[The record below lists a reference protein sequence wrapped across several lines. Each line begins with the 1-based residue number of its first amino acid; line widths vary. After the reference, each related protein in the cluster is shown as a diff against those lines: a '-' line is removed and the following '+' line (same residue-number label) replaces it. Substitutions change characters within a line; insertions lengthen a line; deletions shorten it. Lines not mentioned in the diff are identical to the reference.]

1 MSPRDAEPAAGLKTK
16 YLRDYA
22 PPDYAVP
29 ETTLHFDIGAEV
41 TRVTARLRVQR
52 AAHADAARPLCLDG
66 KHLKL
71 ISIKLDDAE
80 LAADAYV
87 VSDEGLR
94 IAQVPAQFTL
104 ETVVEIDPA
113 SNTALE
119 GLFACGDMLASQCE
133 AEGFRCITY
142 FPDRP
147 DVLSR
152 YRVTIDADTGRY
164 PVLLSNGNCL
174 EQTELGDGRHRAVW
188 DDPHLKPCY
197 LFALVAGDLVR
208 VTGQHRTP
216 SGRNVSLELY
226 AEHGQEDRLAF
237 AMESLRQAMIWDE
250 QVYGREYDLDRYL
263 VVAVSSFN
271 MGAMENKGLNIFNSS
286 LLLATPD
293 IATDASHILV
303 RDVVAHEYFH
313 NWTGNRITCR
323 DWFQLSL
330 KEGLTV
336 LREQQFSEDMNDP
349 AIARVEQV
357 RHLRAR
363 QFPEDAG
370 PNAHPVRPESYV
382 EMNNFYTMTVYE
394 KGAEV
399 IRMMRGIV
407 GADGFTR
414 GMATYFDRHDGQAVT
429 IEDFVRAIEDGS
441 ETSVGDQFRRW
452 YSQAG
457 TPRLSV
463 EQAYAGGE
471 LTLRLSQSV
480 PATPGQK
487 DKQPMPIPISV
498 KLLGVD
504 AKAPASTTGMR
515 HHGETLVL
523 DAASGVAQYAGL
535 TTEPVVSL
543 LRGFSAPVRLQ
554 FEQPAEALATIMRE
568 DTDAFAR
575 WEACQRL
582 IRQACTAHQA
592 GQTSDLE
599 HALDVLA
606 EAIAESDPTDP
617 VLPEW
622 LNLPSPFELADGFDR
637 NDVDAV
643 LAMHTAVKAGL
654 AQRLRAQL
662 THWLEQSKPRRA
674 WEFSQAEVARRR
686 LHATV
691 LDLLL
696 VTDRDAGLA
705 AAQALLTDA
714 DNLSDRLAALH
725 AVNDLDIPQRE
736 QMFARFADRWASEDL
751 VMDHWFRL
759 QASSEVSGTPEGVR
773 ALQARPDFDLA
784 RPNRARAVLY
794 GFATQNFA
802 QFHADNGAGY
812 AVIADAVLAL
822 DAINPQV
829 AARMVIP
836 ITQFARLH
844 GPRQEQMRSALARVL
859 DRPGLSANVAELA
872 GKAMQAAE

>member
-1 MSPRDAEPAAGLKTK
+1 MNPRDADQQTTLKAK

-22 PPDYAVP
+22 PPDFQVP
-29 ETTLHFDIGAEV
+29 AISLNFEIGEST
-41 TRVTARLRVQR
+41 TRVTARLEIQR
-52 AAHADAARPLCLDG
+52 FEQAVPDAPLYLDG
-66 KHLKL
+66 KQLKL
-71 ISIKLDDAE
+71 LSIALDGQELGAE
-80 LAADAYV
+80 DYV
-87 VSDEGLR
+87 LSDDGLR
-94 IAQVPAQFTL
+94 IAGVPDRFVLTTQ
-104 ETVVEIDPA
+104 VEINPA
-113 SNTALE
+113 ANTALE
-119 GLFACGDMLASQCE
+119 GIFACGDMLASQCE

-152 YRVTIDADTGRY
+152 YRVTIDADATRY
-164 PVLLSNGNCL
+164 PVLLSNGNCV
-174 EQTELGDGRHRAVW
+174 EQTTLDGGRHRTVW
-188 DDPHLKPCY
+188 EDPHLKPCY
-197 LFALVAGDLVR
+197 LFALVAGDLVQ
-208 VTGQHRTP
+208 VTGQHTTP
-216 SGRNVSLELY
+216 SGREVSLELY

-250 QVYGREYDLDRYL
+250 QTYGREYDLDRYL

-286 LLLATPD
+286 LLLATAD
-293 IATDASHILV
+293 IATDASHIMV

-407 GADGFTR
+407 GADGFAK
-414 GMATYFDRHDGQAVT
+414 GMDTYFDRHDGQAVT

-441 ETSVGDQFRRW
+441 GASLGAAFRRW

-457 TPRLSV
+457 TPVLTV
-463 EQAYAGGE
+463 EQTYSGN
-471 LTLRLSQSV
+471 TLSLQFSQTV
-480 PATPGQK
+480 PATPGQP
-487 DKQPMPIPISV
+487 DKQPMPLPIAIS
-498 KLLGVD
+498 LLGVE
-504 AKAPASTTGMR
+504 AQPEQLESMR
-515 HHGETLVL
+515 QQGDTLVL
-523 DAASGVAQYAGL
+523 DAEQGRVQFSGL
-535 TTEPVVSL
+535 TSEPVVSV
-543 LRGFSAPVRLQ
+543 LRGFSAPVRMQ
-554 FEQPAEALATIMRE
+554 FEQDATSLATIMQH
-568 DTDAFAR
+568 DSDAFAR

-582 IRQACTAHQA
+582 IRRACVAHAAGDQADMDN
-592 GQTSDLE
+592 S
-599 HALDVLA
+599 LDVLA
-606 EAIAESDPTDP
+606 GALMASDVHDA

-622 LNLPSPFELADGFDR
+622 LNLPTPFELADSQDQT
-637 NDVDAV
+637 DVDAV
-643 LAMHTAVKAGL
+643 LAMHAAMRQGL
-654 AQRLRAQL
+654 ADRLKTALPEWLQQTRA
-662 THWLEQSKPRRA
+662 SGS
-674 WEFSQAEVARRR
+674 WEFTQTEVARRR
-686 LHATV
+686 LHAAV
-691 LDLLL
+691 LELLL
-696 VTDRDAGLA
+696 EADQGAGLA
-705 AAQALLTDA
+705 AAEQLMAQA

-725 AVNDLDIPQRE
+725 AINDIDVPLRSELFE
-736 QMFARFADRWASEDL
+736 QFARRWSSEDL

-759 QASSEVSGTPEGVR
+759 QAGSAVAGTPDGIR
-773 ALQARPDFDLA
+773 SLQQRPDFDLA

-794 GFATQNFA
+794 GFATQNFS
-802 QFHADNGAGY
+802 QFHAANGNGY
-812 AVIADAVLAL
+812 AVIADAVIAL

-829 AARMVIP
+829 AARMVVP
-836 ITQFARLH
+836 ITRFARLQGQH
-844 GPRQEQMRSALARVL
+844 QAWMRSALERVL
-859 DRPGLSANVAELA
+859 ARPGLSPNVAELA
-872 GKAMQAAE
+872 DKAIKAAG

>member
-1 MSPRDAEPAAGLKTK
+1 MNPRDAEQTAGLTTK

-22 PPDYAVP
+22 PPDYRVP
-29 ETTLHFDIGAEV
+29 TTMLHFDIGADA
-41 TRVTARLRVQR
+41 TRVTAKLQVER
-52 AAHADAARPLCLDG
+52 AAHAAGGAPLWLDG
-66 KHLKL
+66 KRLKL
-71 ISIKLDDAE
+71 QSIKLDGQT
-80 LAADAYV
+80 LPAAAYV
-87 VSDEGLR
+87 VSEQGLR
-94 IAQVPAQFTL
+94 INEPPARFEL

-152 YRVTIDADTGRY
+152 YQVSIEADVQRY

-174 EQTELGDGRHRAVW
+174 EQTQLGNGRHRVVW

-208 VTGQHRTP
+208 VTGEHTTP
-216 SGRNVSLELY
+216 SGREVSLELY

-237 AMESLRQAMIWDE
+237 AMESLRQSMIWDE
-250 QVYGREYDLDRYL
+250 QAYGREYDLDRYL

-293 IATDASHILV
+293 IATDASHIMV

-407 GADGFTR
+407 GAEGFAK
-414 GMATYFDRHDGQAVT
+414 GMDTYFDRHDGQAVT

-441 ETSVGDQFRRW
+441 GASLGEQFRRW

-457 TPRLSV
+457 TPVLQV
-463 EQAYAGGE
+463 EQDFSGD
-471 LTLRLSQSV
+471 TLRLQFTQTV
-480 PATPGQK
+480 PETPGQT
-487 DKQPMPIPISV
+487 DKQPMPLPIALR
-498 KLLGVD
+498 LLDAEGV
-504 AKAPASTTGMR
+504 APPTVRGLR
-515 HHGETLVL
+515 IQGETLVL
-523 DAASGVAQYAGL
+523 DDAEGEATFSGLAN
-535 TTEPVVSL
+535 EPVVSL
-543 LRGFSAPVRLQ
+543 LRGFSAPVRLR
-554 FEQPAEALATIMRE
+554 FEQSPNALSHILR
-568 DTDAFAR
+568 DDSDAFAR

-582 IRQACTAHQA
+582 VLQACDAKREGDQA
-592 GQTSDLE
+592 RSQ
-599 HALDVLA
+599 ACLDVLA
-606 EAIAESDPTDP
+606 DALKAFELSDP
-617 VLPEW
+617 VLPEC
-622 LNLPSPFELADGFDR
+622 LNLASPFELADTLDCA
-637 NDVDAV
+637 DVDVVLDMHDAV
-643 LAMHTAVKAGL
+643 RQGL
-654 AQRLRAQL
+654 AKRLADVLPDWLAQSRP
-662 THWLEQSKPRRA
+662 QQA
-674 WEFSQAEVARRR
+674 WEFTQGEVARRR
-686 LHATV
+686 LHAAV
-691 LDLLL
+691 LDLLM
-696 VTDRDAGLA
+696 VVDQPAGLT
-705 AAQALLTDA
+705 AAQQLLNEA
-714 DNLSDRLAALH
+714 DNLSDRLAALQ
-725 AVNDLDIPQRE
+725 AVNDLDRPERHA
-736 QMFARFADRWASEDL
+736 MFDAFAQRWAAEDL

-759 QASSEVSGTPEGVR
+759 QAASSVAGTPDGVR
-773 ALQARPDFDLA
+773 TLQQRGDFDLA

-802 QFHADNGAGY
+802 QFHAANGEGY
-812 AVIADAVLAL
+812 AVLAEAVIAL

-829 AARMVIP
+829 AARMVVP
-836 ITQFARLH
+836 LTRFARLQ
-844 GPRQEQMRSALARVL
+844 GARQSLMREHLERVL
-859 DRPGLSANVAELA
+859 KRPEVSPNVAEL
-872 GKAMQAAE
+872 GNKALEAA

>member
-1 MSPRDAEPAAGLKTK
+1 MSPRDADNQTALKTK

-22 PPDYAVP
+22 PPDYQVS
-29 ETTLHFDIGAEV
+29 TVDLLFDIGKQS
-41 TRVTARLRVQR
+41 TTVTATLQIQR
-52 AAHADAARPLCLDG
+52 ASHAPDGTPLWLDG
-66 KHLKL
+66 KHLEL
-71 ISIKLDDAE
+71 QTVSLDGEQLPDS
-80 LAADAYV
+80 AYT
-87 VSDEGLR
+87 VSDAGLT
-94 IAQVPAQFTL
+94 IAGVPAAFSLQT
-104 ETVVEIDPA
+104 TVTIDPA
-113 SNTALE
+113 NNTSLE

-152 YRVTIDADTGRY
+152 YRVAIEADAQRY
-164 PVLLSNGNCL
+164 PVLLSNGNCV
-174 EQTELGDGRHRAVW
+174 EQTELADGRHRAVW

-197 LFALVAGDLVR
+197 LFALVAGDLVQ
-208 VTGQHRTP
+208 VAGQHTTP
-216 SGRNVSLELY
+216 GGRDVSLELY

-237 AMESLRQAMIWDE
+237 AMESLRQSMIWDE
-250 QVYGREYDLDRYL
+250 QRYGREYDLDRYL

-293 IATDASHILV
+293 IATDASHIMV

-407 GADGFTR
+407 GADGFAK
-414 GMATYFDRHDGQAVT
+414 GMDTYFDRHDGQAVT

-441 ETSVGDQFRRW
+441 GTLVGDQFRLW

-457 TPRLSV
+457 TPRLQV
-463 EQAYAGGE
+463 EQQFDNGT
-471 LTLRLSQSV
+471 LTLTFTQTV
-480 PATPGQK
+480 PPTPGQAS
-487 DKQPMPIPISV
+487 KQPMPLPIALR
-498 KLLGVD
+498 LLGSES
-504 AKAPASTTGMR
+504 ASPSTLDGMR
-515 HHGETLVL
+515 QNGEVL
-523 DAASGVAQYAGL
+523 ILDSEQGRVEFTGL
-535 TTEPVVSL
+535 NGEPVVSL
-543 LRGFSAPVRLQ
+543 LRGFSAPVKLR
-554 FEQPAEALATIMRE
+554 FEQSAEALASIMRD

-582 IRQACTAHQA
+582 ILKACTAHQD
-592 GQTSDLE
+592 GQSETVEGTFDALAEVLLASDLN
-599 HALDVLA
+599 
-606 EAIAESDPTDP
+606 DP

-622 LNLPSPFELADGFDR
+622 LSLPTPHELADNFEHT
-637 NDVDAV
+637 DVDAV
-643 LAMHTAVKAGL
+643 LAMHDAVRSGL
-654 AQRLRAQL
+654 AKRLQGVL
-662 THWLEQSKPRRA
+662 PQWLAHSKA
-674 WEFSQAEVARRR
+674 SGDWQFEQAEVARRR
-686 LHATV
+686 LHGAV
-691 LDLLL
+691 LDLLIA
-696 VTDRDAGLA
+696 VDEAAGLVA
-705 AAQALLTDA
+705 AEKLLAKA
-714 DNLSDRLAALH
+714 DNLSDRLAALQ
-725 AVNDLDIPQRE
+725 AVNDLADPRRDALFAQFAE
-736 QMFARFADRWASEDL
+736 QWAGEDL

-759 QASSEVSGTPEGVR
+759 QAASATAGTPEGIR
-773 ALQARPDFDLA
+773 ALQTRDDFDLA

-794 GFATQNFA
+794 GFATQNFS
-802 QFHADNGAGY
+802 QFHAADGAGY
-812 AVIADAVLAL
+812 AVLADAVIAL

-829 AARMVIP
+829 AARMVVP
-836 ITQFARLH
+836 ITRFARLQ
-844 GPRQEQMRSALARVL
+844 GERQALMREALERVLAR
-859 DRPGLSANVAELA
+859 PKLSANVAELA
-872 GKAMQAAE
+872 NKALQSA